1 MPPLGLTSELNSAP
15 SFVRMDIEKASI
27 KSVTSVSEQNAAS
40 PGAGVDVNV
49 LPAGIGVGDSVEM
62 NVCVAVTS
70 GAAETVAGGS
80 GVNDGTVVAAGADG
94 NAAHALKIIKIIG
107 AEICFFM
114 IIFFPPSIIP
124 LFII

>member
-1 MPPLGLTSELNSAP
+1 
-15 SFVRMDIEKASI
+15 MDIEKASI